1 MEIKEIYRKI
11 DNLLNIQESRDLT
24 ENEQRELKNLK
35 KLRNK
40 LDPNSYELVK
50 LCL

>member
-1 MEIKEIYRKI
+1 MELKEIYNKI
-11 DNLLNIQESRDLT
+11 NNLLNIQESRDLT
-24 ENEQRELKNLK
+24 KNEKTELNHLK

-40 LDPNSYELVK
+40 LDPNYYELVK

>member
-1 MEIKEIYRKI
+1 MEIKEIYSKI
-11 DNLLNIQESRDLT
+11 NNLLDVQESRDLS
-24 ENEQRELKNLK
+24 ENEERELKNLK

-40 LDPNSYELVK
+40 LDPDSYELVK